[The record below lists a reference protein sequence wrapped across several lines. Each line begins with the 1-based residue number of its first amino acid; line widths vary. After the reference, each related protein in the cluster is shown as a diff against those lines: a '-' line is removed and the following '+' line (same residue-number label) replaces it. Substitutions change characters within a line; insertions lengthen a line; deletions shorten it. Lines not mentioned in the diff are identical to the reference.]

1 MSRNE
6 IAVVAAALTLLSTA
20 AFTQPLAFVAC
31 PVFRNVP
38 EMRGCWLTKYDGE
51 WYYLGSP
58 GGVNAKGSLPPQLK
72 HQALVEGVVKPD
84 APRICGGLVMEPV
97 KVSALEPLDLS
108 CNEVLGAEGFHIP
121 AYNAT
126 TGIPD
131 TSTMTPPP
139 KAPYTDQDIVVDFY
153 FDTTFLGI
161 PSQLAIQRAAVY
173 ALASDA
179 AEVTVR
185 TFRGATRL
193 SNGKLMLEREDIA
206 RERARKIV
214 DSLVDL
220 GVASNRVH
228 TADYPGVQEGGAL
241 NAPDLRSAHIVVAGF
256 PENPISKMIR

>member
-1 MSRNE
+1 MSRYENV
-6 IAVVAAALTLLSTA
+6 VVAAALTLLSTA
-20 AFTQPLAFVAC
+20 SMSQPLAFVAC

-38 EMRGCWLTKYDGE
+38 EMRGCWLTKYHDE

-72 HQALVEGVVKPD
+72 HRALVEGAVKPD
-84 APRICGGLVMEPV
+84 APRVCGGLVMEPV
-97 KVSALEPLDLS
+97 KVSALEPLDPL
-108 CNEVLGAEGFHIP
+108 CNTVLGAEGFHIP

-139 KAPYTDQDIVVDFY
+139 QAPYTDQDIVVDFY

-161 PSQLAIQRAAVY
+161 PSQLAIQRAAAY

-193 SNGKLMLEREDIA
+193 SDGKLMLEREVIA
-206 RERARKIV
+206 QERARRIV

-220 GVASNRVH
+220 GVAPERVH
-228 TADYPGVQEGGAL
+228 AAEHPSVQEGGPL

-256 PENPISKMIR
+256 PEHPISRMIR